1 MLSSSSAYRIALHD
15 GDYLRF
21 LEWPAFIEQK
31 YRQGNNLLGS
41 DALMDCLIFEWL
53 DCGYNQKDIEQIGLL
68 YAIYELDPSPL
79 QAGKYAFSLMT
90 IMSALFSC
98 MTFHAHRV
106 QDEARPSL
114 QMSEKQ
120 ISRCM
125 EEKTTAIGK
134 ENFAAALNLMRD
146 KFMQQLPQVDPI
158 AVNAS
163 CKKIN
168 VIVEPLVILEEY
180 LRLLNL
186 AQTQE
191 RANNLHHTRLGIV
204 QSFVSYLRG
213 QTEFSEDYMHKI
225 GIYVHAIRSQQPE
238 AWEEEHLQKI
248 FPPTLREKTWGVFT
262 YLSSGLF
269 TLVLPPKE
277 QVKVAAESEM
287 SLKI

>member
-53 DCGYNQKDIEQIGLL
+53 DCGYSQKDIEQIAML

-98 MTFHAHRV
+98 MTFHAHRL
-106 QDEARPSL
+106 QDEARPGL
-114 QMSEKQ
+114 QMTEKE

-125 EEKTTAIGK
+125 EEKTKAIGR
-134 ENFAAALNLMRD
+134 ERFDEVLSLMRD
-146 KFMQQLPQVDPI
+146 KFMQQLPQVDPL
-158 AVNAS
+158 AVNAA

-168 VIVEPLVILEEY
+168 ELVQPLVVLEEY
-180 LRLLNL
+180 LRLLNH
-186 AQTQE
+186 AQAHE
-191 RANNLHHTRLGIV
+191 SDNSLYHTRLGVV
-204 QSFVSYLRG
+204 QSFFSYLRG
-213 QTEFSEDYMHKI
+213 QTELSEDYIHKI
-225 GIYVHAIRSQQPE
+225 GIYVNAIRSQQPD

-248 FPPTLREKTWGVFT
+248 VAPTLAEKTWRGFT
-262 YLSSGLF
+262 YLSRGLL
-269 TLVLPPKE
+269 TMVLPPKE
-277 QVKVAAESEM
+277 PAKAVSAPEM
-287 SLKI
+287 SPKV